1 MNGKLEVQRRKEK
14 SQGTIM
20 VGKVGEN
27 YKYIINYNREANLSK
42 LLLQEFHKW
51 TIQPKD
57 FSWIYNFSADD
68 DTDDINETAHA
79 YWTTAL
85 FANSWST

>member
-27 YKYIINYNREANLSK
+27 YKYIINYNREANLNK
-42 LLLQEFHKW
+42 LLLQEFRK
-51 TIQPKD
+51 
-57 FSWIYNFSADD
+57 
-68 DTDDINETAHA
+68 
-79 YWTTAL
+79 
-85 FANSWST
+85 